1 MPTSAAHPSVTQAI
15 SVHAQSAAAHS
26 TTCAHTAQ
34 SRTLRTRT
42 CLGRPVSP
50 FRGFKRSLLTDLKE
64 RPSRPPWRELR
75 PECAPEARP
84 PATSLQID
92 GTNGVCK
99 VRPRFLSS
107 ISLAAAPSPLRAA
120 RLPFC
125 QLALSG
131 NGL

>member
-1 MPTSAAHPSVTQAI
+1 MVGATI
-15 SVHAQSAAAHS
+15 
-26 TTCAHTAQ
+26 CTA
-34 SRTLRTRT
+34 RI
-42 CLGRPVSP
+42 GRPVSP

-107 ISLAAAPSPLRAA
+107 ISQAAAPSPLRAA

>member
-1 MPTSAAHPSVTQAI
+1 MKLQATCTNSV
-15 SVHAQSAAAHS
+15 
-26 TTCAHTAQ
+26 
-34 SRTLRTRT
+34 
-42 CLGRPVSP
+42 GRPFSP